1 MFSKYALALSLM
13 AFFATSVDDFCV
25 LLIFFSREY
34 AKTNDLSNP
43 DTQRAFT
50 NICIGQFVGFTII
63 VYVSLAIGI
72 GLSQTVDDD
81 WIDLI
86 GFIPI
91 LIGLYLIYELLSEA
105 GYFDC
110 CCPSNKNKTLDDDI
124 ENASDVPSDE
134 EKLPLVST
142 TGTTSPT
149 PETQPK
155 PHGILSTPQSKKDK
169 KNIRLAQ
176 EGQHK
181 SAIAAD
187 AKRRASFVIHADDD
201 DSGEMDD
208 SDVIIS
214 PPKVKHVS
222 IVERR
227 NDEESK
233 EGTSPEGVA
242 GGGGS
247 YHHNDGNNYTYDES
261 DTEDDQPVGQSKR
274 TKPKR
279 KRTLSADLRCAPFL
293 LLSRWLVNTQLSS
306 NIPFPPPFPFIRN
319 NDHHFEAISNI

>member
-34 AKTNDLSNP
+34 AKTSDLSNP

-63 VYVSLAIGI
+63 VAVSLAIGI

-105 GYFDC
+105 GYFEC
-110 CCPSNKNKTLDDDI
+110 CCPSARSKKVDDDDDI
-124 ENASDVPSDE
+124 EHGSDTPSDE
-134 EKLPLVST
+134 EKLPLVATT
-142 TGTTSPT
+142 TGSSSEPT
-149 PETQPK
+149 IETQQHK
-155 PHGILSTPQSKKDK
+155 PHGILSTPQSKKDR
-169 KNIRLAQ
+169 KNGRIKQ
-176 EGQHK
+176 EGMNA
-181 SAIAAD
+181 SSLAND

-201 DSGEMDD
+201 EEEDTNESKSKRSDS
-208 SDVIIS
+208 IIS

-222 IVERR
+222 IDERR
-227 NDEESK
+227 HDEESK
-233 EGTSPEGVA
+233 EGGSAEGIA
-242 GGGGS
+242 GGGGT
-247 YHHNDGNNYTYDES
+247 YNDCEYETDE
-261 DTEDDQPVGQSKR
+261 EEPPVEQTKKA
-274 TKPKR
+274 KPKR
-279 KRTLSADLRCAPFL
+279 KRTLSADLRYSLPL
-293 LLSRWLVNTQLSS
+293 LMS
-306 NIPFPPPFPFIRN
+306 FG
-319 NDHHFEAISNI
+319 

>member
-63 VYVSLAIGI
+63 VSVSLAIGI

-91 LIGLYLIYELLSEA
+91 LIGCYLIYELMSEA
-105 GYFDC
+105 GYFEC
-110 CCPSNKNKTLDDDI
+110 CCPSGRNKNIDYDDDI
-124 ENASDVPSDE
+124 ENGSDVPDQ

-142 TGTTSPT
+142 QSKPPGILSTHTSSIGTASDPT

-155 PHGILSTPQSKKDK
+155 PHGILSTPQSKKDR
-169 KNIRLAQ
+169 KNIRLQQ
-176 EGQHK
+176 EGH
-181 SAIAAD
+181 SID
-187 AKRRASFVIHADDD
+187 SEAKRRASFVIHADDD
-201 DSGEMDD
+201 DDD
-208 SDVIIS
+208 TKDKRDSNMPS
-214 PPKVKHVS
+214 KVKHVS
-222 IVERR
+222 IDERR
-227 NDEESK
+227 HDEESK
-233 EGTSPEGVA
+233 EGGNAEGIA

-247 YHHNDGNNYTYDES
+247 YHNDGQDYQDES
-261 DTEDDQPVGQSKR
+261 DEEEKPVKK

-279 KRTLSADLRCAPFL
+279 KRTLSADLRCHALPAVVL
-293 LLSRWLVNTQLSS
+293 LA
-306 NIPFPPPFPFIRN
+306 N
-319 NDHHFEAISNI
+319 NYSHHSDPQIYHLFE